1 MTDRQAKEERPW
13 QLDRWLP
20 SPKEVAAPS
29 YAADRV
35 GGITRWD
42 ERETLFARRDLWRY
56 FGAETAEHQAYYA
69 AHPQHLTFDRKL
81 DGLPVLGHTGGLD
94 MPLFDAQFESVLKI
108 ASEAFVDGQPAACR
122 TEFSPERAAQKVKAL
137 ARFLGADLVGIGP
150 LRQEWVY
157 THAGRSFGNREGFE
171 PWGTPVD
178 LGHHLHA
185 IALGFRM
192 DYDLI
197 QHAPDFPT
205 LLATAQGYGSGA
217 WVSIQ
222 LAEYIRMLGYSARA
236 HHLYNYHVL
245 VVPVAVDCGLGE
257 LSRAGYLLTRECGLA
272 VRLAVVT
279 CDLPLV
285 HDKPVDIG
293 VQSYCHVCKICAESC
308 PVGAIPHGEKVA
320 HNGVKKWKLD
330 EEKCYRYWHAVG
342 TDCSLCMTT
351 CPWTKRKTAFHQAM
365 GWLASIKGP
374 HQAWMARADQW
385 LYGPHKPRPR
395 PAYME
400 PRRV

>member
-1 MTDRQAKEERPW
+1 MTGRQMTKDRPW
-13 QLDRWLP
+13 RP
-20 SPKEVAAPS
+20 GPKEVAVPT
-29 YAADRV
+29 YTADQV
-35 GGITRWD
+35 DGITRWD

-56 FGAETAEHQAYYA
+56 FRPETPEHQAYYE
-69 AHPQHLTFDRKL
+69 AHPHHFDFDRKIAR
-81 DGLPVLGHTGGLD
+81 LPVLGHTGGPD
-94 MPLFDAQFESVLKI
+94 MPLFDAQFETVVKI
-108 ASEAFVDGQPAACR
+108 AGEAFVDGQPAAGR
-122 TEFSPERAAQKVKAL
+122 IEFSPERAAQKIKAL

-157 THAGRSFGNREGFE
+157 THVGRSFGNRGGFE

-178 LGHHLHA
+178 LSHHPHA
-185 IALGFRM
+185 IALGFQM

-205 LLATAQGYGSGA
+205 LLATAEGYGSGA

-236 HHLYNYHVL
+236 HHLYNYRL
-245 VVPVAVDCGLGE
+245 LAVPVAVDCGLGE
-257 LSRAGYLLTRECGLA
+257 LSRAGYLLTREFGLA

-279 CDLPLV
+279 SDLPLAY
-285 HDKPVDIG
+285 DKPVDIG
-293 VQSYCHVCKICAESC
+293 VQSYCEACEICAETC
-308 PVGAIPHGEKVA
+308 PIGAIPRGEKGG
-320 HNGVKKWKLD
+320 HNGIKKWKLD

-351 CPWTKRKTAFHQAM
+351 CPWTKPRTPFHQAM

-374 HQAWMARADQW
+374 HQAWMARADT
-385 LYGPHKPRPR
+385 LFYGPRKPLPR
-395 PAYME
+395 PAYMDSD
-400 PRRV
+400 PHP

>member
-1 MTDRQAKEERPW
+1 
-13 QLDRWLP
+13 WLP

-29 YAADRV
+29 YAADQV

-56 FGAETAEHQAYYA
+56 FGPETGEHQAYYA

-81 DGLPVLGHTGGLD
+81 DGLPVLGHIGGLD
-94 MPLFDAQFESVLKI
+94 MPLFDAQFESVVKI
-108 ASEAFVDGQPAACR
+108 AGEAFVDGQPAAYR
-122 TEFSPERAAQKVKAL
+122 SELSPERAAQKVKAL

-150 LRQEWVY
+150 LRQEWIY
-157 THAGRSFGNREGFE
+157 THVGRSFGNREGFE

-178 LGHHLHA
+178 LGHHPHA
-185 IALGFRM
+185 IALGFQM

-222 LAEYIRMLGYSARA
+222 LAEYIRMLGHSARA
-236 HHLYNYHVL
+236 HHLYNYRVL

-257 LSRAGYLLTRECGLA
+257 LSRAGYLLTREFGLA

-279 CDLPLV
+279 CDLPLA

-308 PVGAIPHGEKVA
+308 PIGAIPHGEKVA
-320 HNGVKKWKLD
+320 HSGVKKWKLD

-395 PAYME
+395 PTYME